1 MRELTVN
8 EIAQLEE
15 RGCWAEDWSDILVDE
30 AFDPSRMKDVQLY
43 GHVEVGNLNGTV
55 EVEEGFLR
63 RCCVRNATLRN
74 VTIGDDCLVENVR
87 GYISNTQIADRCY
100 VANVGVITNQEGSSF
115 GCGTEFSVL
124 NEGGD
129 GNIVIFEGLTAQIAW
144 LMVNYPKA
152 KELVKLGMRNE
163 ELGMD
168 TNSSV
173 KQTIPHSSF
182 LIPHLGRGSRV
193 VGVQEMTNVRIG
205 EGCEVQG
212 SCKLSNCTI
221 MSTDNAGTLIGSDVI
236 IEDSV
241 VAAGASV
248 IDGAK
253 VYSCFVGE
261 SAHIGKGFS
270 AEASIFFANSYMDNG
285 ESCAAFCGPFA
296 TSHHKS
302 TLHIGGAF
310 SFYNAGSGTNQSNHA
325 YKMGPIHWGTL
336 DRGSKTASGSH
347 ILWPAHVGSF
357 SMVMGKVQNHP
368 QVQKLP
374 FSYVIAE
381 GRDTWVVPGINLRT
395 VGTWRDVGK
404 WPKRDARPLD
414 SRNDLINFAFP
425 NPYII
430 QSVIEGKAILENLLK
445 DNPDTTDI
453 YTYGGCRIKRSA
465 LLKGIEYYD
474 LALKLFLHRSYKGD
488 MDEGRGEAWFDM
500 MGMLLPKSELEAV
513 MHGVDDGSIDSMD
526 ALRNRLGEIHQ
537 RYQQH
542 EEAYAQ
548 YVMERYGDTVFTSRA
563 NWQEEAEEAYALWL
577 SMVREDAEKE
587 YQMGDVEADQL
598 HHFIESIK

>member
-30 AFDPSRMKDVQLY
+30 AFVPTQMEQVMLY
-43 GHVEVGNLNGTV
+43 GHVEIGSLSGFV
-55 EVEEGFLR
+55 ELEEGFRR
-63 RCCVRNATLRN
+63 RCCVRNAVLRN
-74 VTIGDDCLVENVR
+74 VTIGDGCLVENVR
-87 GYISNTQIADRCY
+87 GYISNTQIGDRCY
-100 VANVGVITNQEGSSF
+100 VANIGVITNQDGSSF
-115 GCGTEFSVL
+115 GCGTEISVL

-129 GNIVIFEGLTAQIAW
+129 GNIVIFEGLTAQLAW
-144 LMVNYPKA
+144 LMVNFPKA
-152 KELVKLGMRNE
+152 KTLATSQLSTVNCQLP
-163 ELGMD
+163 
-168 TNSSV
+168 T
-173 KQTIPHSSF
+173 PHIGS
-182 LIPHLGRGSRV
+182 GSRIV
-193 VGVQEMTNVRIG
+193 DVKEMNNVKIG
-205 EGCEVQG
+205 EGCEVKG
-212 SCKLSNCTI
+212 SCKLTNCTVL
-221 MSTDNAGTLIGSDVI
+221 STDDAGTLIGSDVI

-261 SAHIGKGFS
+261 SVHIGKGFS

-302 TLHIGGAF
+302 TLLIGGAF

-381 GRDTWVVPGINLRT
+381 GRSTCLVPGINLRT
-395 VGTWRDVGK
+395 VGTWRDINK
-404 WPKRDARPLD
+404 WPKRDKRPL
-414 SRNDLINFAFP
+414 SARTDLINFAFP

-430 QSVIEGKAILENLLK
+430 QSVLEGKALLEHLQQEH
-445 DNPDTTDI
+445 PEDTEI
-453 YTYGGCRIKRSA
+453 YTYHGCKIKRAA
-465 LLKGIEYYD
+465 LLKGIQYYD
-474 LALKLFLHRSYKGD
+474 LAIKLFLYHCLQTGTLD
-488 MDEGRGEAWFDM
+488 AEEANGGRWVDM
-500 MGMLLPKSELEAV
+500 MGLLLPKSELESVVRDINNDTIATAE
-513 MHGVDDGSIDSMD
+513 DLKDI
-526 ALRNRLGEIHQ
+526 LLQLHQ
-537 RYQQH
+537 RYPQYEQ
-542 EEAYAQ
+542 AYA
-548 YVMERYGDTVFTSRA
+548 RYILQTYSETLFMDPA
-563 NWQEEAEEAYALWL
+563 NWQQEVDEAYSLWL
-577 SMVREDAEKE
+577 KMVKDDAEKE
-587 YQMGDVEADQL
+587 YQMGDVDAGQL
-598 HHFIESIK
+598 RDFLETIK

>member
-30 AFDPSRMKDVQLY
+30 GFVPSFLSNVMLY
-43 GHVEVGNLNGTV
+43 GHNEIGNLNGTV
-55 EVEEGFLR
+55 ELEEGFR
-63 RCCVRNATLRN
+63 RHCCVHNAVLRN
-74 VTIGDDCLVENVR
+74 VIIGDDCLVENIR
-87 GYISNTQIADRCY
+87 GYISNTQIGDRCY
-100 VANVGVITNQEGSSF
+100 VANVGVITNQEGSTF
-115 GCGTEFSVL
+115 GCGTEISVL

-129 GNIVIFEGLTAQIAW
+129 GNIVIFEGLTAQLAW
-144 LMVNYPKA
+144 LMINFPKVKKLATVNTQLTA
-152 KELVKLGMRNE
+152 
-163 ELGMD
+163 
-168 TNSSV
+168 
-173 KQTIPHSSF
+173 PHIGSN
-182 LIPHLGRGSRV
+182 SRV
-193 VGVQEMTNVRIG
+193 IGVKEMSNVRIG

-212 SCKLSNCTI
+212 SCKLNNCTI
-221 MSTDNAGTLIGSDVI
+221 LSTDDAATLIGSDVI

-253 VYSCFVGE
+253 VYCSFVGE
-261 SAHIGKGFS
+261 SVHIGKGFS
-270 AEASIFFANSYMDNG
+270 SEASVFFANSYMDNG

-302 TLHIGGAF
+302 TLLIGGAF

-381 GRDTWVVPGINLRT
+381 GRDTWLVPGINLRT

-404 WPKRDARPLD
+404 WPKRDKRPL
-414 SRNDLINFAFP
+414 SARTDLINYAFP

-430 QSVIEGKAILENLLK
+430 QSVLDGKALLEELLQQ
-445 DNPDTTDI
+445 NPESTDVF
-453 YTYGGCRIKRSA
+453 TYGGCRIKRSA
-465 LLKGIEYYD
+465 LLKGIQYYE
-474 LALKLFLHRSYKGD
+474 LAIKLFLYHCFQDNTAETNEANG
-488 MDEGRGEAWFDM
+488 GRWVDM
-500 MGMLLPKSELEAV
+500 MGMLAPQSELESVAR
-513 MHGVDDGSIDSMD
+513 DIERGSISTASELCDI
-526 ALRNRLGEIHQ
+526 LQQIHLHYKQ
-537 RYQQH
+537 YEQTYANSIMQQQGSNLFIDRDH
-542 EEAYAQ
+542 WF
-548 YVMERYGDTVFTSRA
+548 R
-563 NWQEEAEEAYALWL
+563 EAEEAHALWL
-577 SMVREDAEKE
+577 KMVKDDAEKE
-587 YQMGDVEADQL
+587 FQMGDVDAEQL
-598 HHFIESIK
+598 RDFLDSVK

>member
-1 MRELTVN
+1 MRELTVQ

-30 AFDPSRMKDVQLY
+30 AFVPSQMSNVLLY
-43 GHVEVGNLNGTV
+43 GHVEIGGLSGSV
-55 EVEEGFLR
+55 EVEEGFRR

-87 GYISNTQIADRCY
+87 GYISNTQIGARSY
-100 VANVGVITNQEGSSF
+100 VANVGIITNQEDSTF
-115 GCGTEFSVL
+115 GNGTEISVL

-129 GNIVIFEGLTAQIAW
+129 ANIIIFEGLTAQLAW
-144 LMVNYPKA
+144 LMVNFSSA
-152 KELVKLGMRNE
+152 RKLANAQ
-163 ELGMD
+163 LSAF
-168 TNSSV
+168 NVQSS
-173 KQTIPHSSF
+173 IPH
-182 LIPHLGRGSRV
+182 IGAGSRV
-193 VGVQEMTNVRIG
+193 VDVKEMNNVRIG

-212 SCKLSNCTI
+212 SCKLNNCTI
-221 MSTDNAGTLIGSDVI
+221 LSTDDASTLIGSDVI

-253 VYSCFVGE
+253 VYCSFVGE
-261 SAHIGKGFS
+261 SVHIGKGFS
-270 AEASIFFANSYMDNG
+270 SEASVFFANSYMDNG

-302 TLHIGGAF
+302 TLLIGGAF

-381 GRDTWVVPGINLRT
+381 GRETNLVPGINIRT

-404 WPKRDARPLD
+404 WPKRDKRPLS
-414 SRNDLINFAFP
+414 SRNDIINFAFP
-425 NPYII
+425 NPYIV
-430 QSVIEGKAILENLLK
+430 QSVLDGKSILEDLLK
-445 DNPDTTDI
+445 KNPEGTETF
-453 YTYGGCRIKRSA
+453 TYHGCKIKRAA
-465 LLKGIEYYD
+465 LLKGIQYYD
-474 LALKLFLHRSYKGD
+474 LVLKLFLYRCFQNNTTETDESNGCRWVDMMGLLAPKSELDSVVRDIESNAISSPEELKEILNQIHRSYKQY
-488 MDEGRGEAWFDM
+488 E
-500 MGMLLPKSELEAV
+500 
-513 MHGVDDGSIDSMD
+513 
-526 ALRNRLGEIHQ
+526 Q
-537 RYQQH
+537 
-542 EEAYAQ
+542 AYANF
-548 YVMERYGDTVFTSRA
+548 VMQNCGDSLFIDRDH
-563 NWQEEAEEAYALWL
+563 WMQEAEEAYALWL
-577 SMVREDAEKE
+577 KMVKDDAEKE
-587 YQMGDVEADQL
+587 YQMGDVESDQL
-598 HHFIESIK
+598 RDFLESIK

>member
-1 MRELTVN
+1 MRELTVQ

-30 AFDPSRMKDVQLY
+30 AFVPSQMSNVLLY
-43 GHVEVGNLNGTV
+43 GHVEIGGLSGSV
-55 EVEEGFLR
+55 EVEEGFRR

-87 GYISNTQIADRCY
+87 GYISNTQIGARSY
-100 VANVGVITNQEGSSF
+100 VANVGIITNQEDSTF
-115 GCGTEFSVL
+115 GNGTEISVL

-129 GNIVIFEGLTAQIAW
+129 ANIIIFEGLTAQLAW
-144 LMVNYPKA
+144 LMVNFSSA
-152 KELVKLGMRNE
+152 RKLANAQ
-163 ELGMD
+163 LSAF
-168 TNSSV
+168 NVQSS
-173 KQTIPHSSF
+173 IPH
-182 LIPHLGRGSRV
+182 IGAGSRV
-193 VGVQEMTNVRIG
+193 VDVKEMNNVRIG

-212 SCKLSNCTI
+212 SCKLNNCTI
-221 MSTDNAGTLIGSDVI
+221 LSTDDASTLIGSDVI

-253 VYSCFVGE
+253 VYCSFVGE
-261 SAHIGKGFS
+261 SVHIGKGFS
-270 AEASIFFANSYMDNG
+270 SEASVFFANSYMDNG

-302 TLHIGGAF
+302 TLLIGGAF

-381 GRDTWVVPGINLRT
+381 GRETNLVPGINIRT

-404 WPKRDARPLD
+404 WPKRDKRPLS
-414 SRNDLINFAFP
+414 SRNDIINFAFP
-425 NPYII
+425 NPYIV
-430 QSVIEGKAILENLLK
+430 QSVLDGKSILEDLLK
-445 DNPDTTDI
+445 KNPEGTETF
-453 YTYGGCRIKRSA
+453 TYHGCKIKRAA
-465 LLKGIEYYD
+465 LLKGIQYYD
-474 LALKLFLHRSYKGD
+474 LVLKLFLYRCFQNNTTETDESNGCRWVDMMGLLAPKSELDSVVRDIESNAISSLEELIEILNQIHRSYKQY
-488 MDEGRGEAWFDM
+488 E
-500 MGMLLPKSELEAV
+500 
-513 MHGVDDGSIDSMD
+513 
-526 ALRNRLGEIHQ
+526 Q
-537 RYQQH
+537 
-542 EEAYAQ
+542 AYANF
-548 YVMERYGDTVFTSRA
+548 VMQNCGDSLFIDRDH
-563 NWQEEAEEAYALWL
+563 WMQEAEEAYALWL
-577 SMVREDAEKE
+577 KMVKDDAEKE
-587 YQMGDVEADQL
+587 YQMGDVESDQL
-598 HHFIESIK
+598 RDFLESIK

>member
-30 AFDPSRMKDVQLY
+30 GFVPSFLSNVMLY
-43 GHVEVGNLNGTV
+43 GHNEIGNLNGTV
-55 EVEEGFLR
+55 ELEEGFR
-63 RCCVRNATLRN
+63 RHCCVHNAVLRN
-74 VTIGDDCLVENVR
+74 VIIGDDCLVENIR
-87 GYISNTQIADRCY
+87 GYISNTQIGDRCY
-100 VANVGVITNQEGSSF
+100 VANVGVITNQEGSTF
-115 GCGTEFSVL
+115 GCGTEISVL

-129 GNIVIFEGLTAQIAW
+129 GNIVIFEGLTAQLAW
-144 LMVNYPKA
+144 LMINFPKVKKLATVNTQMTA
-152 KELVKLGMRNE
+152 
-163 ELGMD
+163 
-168 TNSSV
+168 
-173 KQTIPHSSF
+173 PHIGSN
-182 LIPHLGRGSRV
+182 SRV
-193 VGVQEMTNVRIG
+193 VGVKEMNNVRIG

-212 SCKLSNCTI
+212 SCKLNNCTI
-221 MSTDNAGTLIGSDVI
+221 LSTDDAATLIGSDVI

-253 VYSCFVGE
+253 VYCSFVGE
-261 SAHIGKGFS
+261 SVHIGKGFS
-270 AEASIFFANSYMDNG
+270 SEASVFFANSYMDNG

-302 TLHIGGAF
+302 TLLIGGAF

-374 FSYVIAE
+374 FSYVIVE
-381 GRDTWVVPGINLRT
+381 GRDTWLVPGINLRT

-404 WPKRDARPLD
+404 WPKRDKRPL
-414 SRNDLINFAFP
+414 SARTDLINYAFP

-430 QSVIEGKAILENLLK
+430 QSVLDGKALLEELLQQ
-445 DNPDTTDI
+445 NPESTDVF
-453 YTYGGCRIKRSA
+453 TYGGCRIKRSA
-465 LLKGIEYYD
+465 LLKGIQYYE
-474 LALKLFLHRSYKGD
+474 LAIKLFLYHCFQDNTAETNEANG
-488 MDEGRGEAWFDM
+488 GRWVDM
-500 MGMLLPKSELEAV
+500 MGMLAPQSELESVAR
-513 MHGVDDGSIDSMD
+513 DIERGSIST
-526 ALRNRLGEIHQ
+526 ASELCEILQQIHQ
-537 RYQQH
+537 HYKQYEQTYANSIMQQQGSNLFIDRDH
-542 EEAYAQ
+542 WF
-548 YVMERYGDTVFTSRA
+548 R
-563 NWQEEAEEAYALWL
+563 EAEEAHALWL
-577 SMVREDAEKE
+577 KMVKDDAEKE
-587 YQMGDVEADQL
+587 FQMGDVDAEQL
-598 HHFIESIK
+598 RDFLESVK

>member
-1 MRELTVN
+1 MRELTVQ

-30 AFDPSRMKDVQLY
+30 AFVPSQMSNVLLY
-43 GHVEVGNLNGTV
+43 GHVEIGGLSGSV
-55 EVEEGFLR
+55 EVEEGFRR

-87 GYISNTQIADRCY
+87 GYISNTQIGDRCY
-100 VANVGVITNQEGSSF
+100 VANIGIITNQEDSTF
-115 GCGTEFSVL
+115 GNGTEISVL

-129 GNIVIFEGLTAQIAW
+129 ANIIIFEGLTAQLAW
-144 LMVNYPKA
+144 LMVNFSSA
-152 KELVKLGMRNE
+152 RKLANAQ
-163 ELGMD
+163 LSAFN
-168 TNSSV
+168 T
-173 KQTIPHSSF
+173 QTSTPH
-182 LIPHLGRGSRV
+182 IGAGSRV
-193 VGVQEMTNVRIG
+193 VDVKEMSNVRIG

-212 SCKLSNCTI
+212 SCKLNNCTI
-221 MSTDNAGTLIGSDVI
+221 LSTDDASTLIGSDVI

-253 VYSCFVGE
+253 VYCSFVGE
-261 SAHIGKGFS
+261 SVHIGKGFS
-270 AEASIFFANSYMDNG
+270 SEASVFFANSYMDNG

-302 TLHIGGAF
+302 TLLIGGAF

-381 GRDTWVVPGINLRT
+381 GRETNLVPGINIRT

-404 WPKRDARPLD
+404 WPKRDKRPLS
-414 SRNDLINFAFP
+414 SRNDIINFAFP
-425 NPYII
+425 NPYIV
-430 QSVIEGKAILENLLK
+430 QSVLDGKSILEDLLK
-445 DNPDTTDI
+445 KNPEGTEVF
-453 YTYGGCRIKRSA
+453 TYHGCKIKRAA
-465 LLKGIEYYD
+465 LLKGIQYYD
-474 LALKLFLHRSYKGD
+474 LVLKLFLYRCFQNNTTD
-488 MDEGRGEAWFDM
+488 TDESNGGRWVDM
-500 MGMLLPKSELEAV
+500 MGLLAPKSEL
-513 MHGVDDGSIDSMD
+513 DSVVRD
-526 ALRNRLGEIHQ
+526 IESNAISTAEELKEILSQIH
-537 RYQQH
+537 RSYQQY
-542 EEAYAQ
+542 EQAYANF
-548 YVMERYGDTVFTSRA
+548 VMQNCGDSLFIDRDH
-563 NWQEEAEEAYALWL
+563 WMQEAEEAYSLWL
-577 SMVREDAEKE
+577 KMVKDDAEKE
-587 YQMGDVEADQL
+587 YQMGDVESDQL
-598 HHFIESIK
+598 RDFLESIK